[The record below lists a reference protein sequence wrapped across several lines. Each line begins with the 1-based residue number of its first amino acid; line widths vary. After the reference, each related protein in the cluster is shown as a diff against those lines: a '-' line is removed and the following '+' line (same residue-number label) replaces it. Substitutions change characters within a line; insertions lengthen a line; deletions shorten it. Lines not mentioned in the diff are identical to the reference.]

1 MELIIII
8 ILLSLSLII
17 ETIKIMPKKETNV
30 IKSNI
35 DTELIKYVLDEDNI
49 LDKINNLID
58 TMIKDAIE
66 LYSIFNTFNEE
77 TYINNEMAEELSNY
91 CLGMV
96 KNKLTDTMKNT
107 IGIVY
112 DISTEKKL
120 DDVIKLRI
128 KLHIINYMVEQNQPI
143 E

>member
-1 MELIIII
+1 MELVIII

-17 ETIKIMPKKETNV
+17 ETIKIIPKKETNV

-66 LYSIFNTFNEE
+66 LYSIFNIFNEE

>member
-17 ETIKIMPKKETNV
+17 EIIKIIPKKETNV

>member
-1 MELIIII
+1 
-8 ILLSLSLII
+8 
-17 ETIKIMPKKETNV
+17 
-30 IKSNI
+30 
-35 DTELIKYVLDEDNI
+35 
-49 LDKINNLID
+49 
-58 TMIKDAIE
+58 MIKDAIE

>member
-17 ETIKIMPKKETNV
+17 ETIKIIPKKETNV